1 MKRFLMRILLCVM
14 IISISLS
21 QITVFAAAGT
31 YHLEDLGLSVKIP
44 LDYSVITRDTPSNAA
59 IFSELGIS
67 HSTLMDQFETSGI
80 YLNAISDTLS
90 EEIVITNMKNDL
102 TNFGLLSDTV
112 LSTFAT
118 TLINEYANRGVEV
131 SKHDIYQHS
140 QAKFIRVY
148 WYDDA
153 TSAYGL
159 QYYTIYDGNA
169 MNFTIRSYDGVIS
182 SKEEVTIK
190 NIVDSVKY
198 DNAPPIDD
206 EGENTDAFAYTD
218 SDSGIKFTVPA
229 NWKQE
234 EFTEDREY
242 LDIKFVST
250 KEDGCTMIFGSTD
263 VWAMTPAAD
272 KIGYTREDYN
282 NSIFDTSDFAEMF
295 NTTSDKV
302 STVTYNGVEYY
313 KCETTSTREVYG
325 LDVTL
330 TMTQLLRVH
339 NGWMYSFQFGGTSDH
354 KLYPDFESLIKS
366 VEYPTDINSGVAFDD
381 DISYKTDTNDGYDG
395 YSDDNSGAITA
406 VVILIIAAVIVA
418 VVLVLRKRKAKT
430 TYETIN
436 NKTDCITPTVYCR
449 KCGQALSL
457 DSEFCHM
464 CGTKIDKGV

>member
-14 IISISLS
+14 IIPISLS

-31 YHLEDLGLSVKIP
+31 YHLEDLGLSVRIP

-90 EEIVITNMKNDL
+90 EEIVVTNMKNSL
-102 TNFGLLSDTV
+102 TNFALVSDTS
-112 LSTFAT
+112 LNAFASA
-118 TLINEYANRGVEV
+118 LVNEYTELGIEV
-131 SKHDIYQHS
+131 SKYDIYQHT

-148 WYDDA
+148 FIDDA
-153 TSAYGL
+153 NSTYGL
-159 QYYTIYDGNA
+159 QYYTIYNGNA
-169 MNFTIRSYDGVIS
+169 MNFTMRSYEGSLSYRQENVI
-182 SKEEVTIK
+182 KT
-190 NIVDSVKY
+190 IVDSIVY
-198 DNAPPIDD
+198 DDAPPVLE
-206 EGENTDAFAYTD
+206 EGEDTEVFVYTD
-218 SDSGIKFTVPA
+218 SDSGAQFTVPA
-229 NWKQE
+229 NWTQE

-242 LDIKFVST
+242 LDVKFVST
-250 KEDGCTMIFGSTD
+250 KEDGCIMIYSSADMWAEATPAEKIGTSRKDVNNSMFSKADIAQIGST
-263 VWAMTPAAD
+263 T
-272 KIGYTREDYN
+272 EDN
-282 NSIFDTSDFAEMF
+282 
-295 NTTSDKV
+295 V

-313 KCETTSTREVYG
+313 KCESTVAKEVYG
-325 LDVTL
+325 LEFDVE
-330 TMTQLLRVH
+330 MTQLIYVD
-339 NGWMYSFQFGGTSDH
+339 NGWMYIFQFGGTSGH
-354 KLYPDFESLIKS
+354 KLYSDFESLIKS

-381 DISYKTDTNDGYDG
+381 DISYKTDTSDGYDG
-395 YSDDNSGAITA
+395 YSNDNSGAITA

-418 VVLVLRKRKAKT
+418 VVLVLRKRNAKT

-449 KCGQALSL
+449 KCGQRLPS